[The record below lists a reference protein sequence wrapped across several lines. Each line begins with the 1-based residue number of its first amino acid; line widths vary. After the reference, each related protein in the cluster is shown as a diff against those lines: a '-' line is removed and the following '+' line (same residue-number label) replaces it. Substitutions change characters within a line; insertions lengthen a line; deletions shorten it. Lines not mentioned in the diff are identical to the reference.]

1 MIGHGGG
8 RRWARVGA
16 SGDESDRPSGRV
28 PRRRLVADVA
38 RLFRPYRGSVAL
50 IGFVVMFSAGLGVVN
65 PLMIKVIFDTAL
77 FPCGG
82 RCSPDLARLYVLV
95 GVMIAIPLITGAI
108 GIGQTYLTNRVG
120 QRVMEDLRNRLY
132 AHLQGMSLR
141 FFTGT
146 RTGEIQS
153 RLTND
158 VGGIQTVVT
167 DTATSLLSNVVT
179 LISTVIAMAVLSWQL
194 TVLSL
199 AITPLFVW
207 YTYRA
212 GRVRRSVTAQAQ
224 QSKAEMSAI
233 TEETLSVSGILLSK
247 VFGRR
252 REEIKR
258 FREENRRL
266 ADLAIR
272 QEMVGRTLFA
282 VIGTFF
288 SGMPAL
294 VYLVAGLVVAYDVT
308 HGISVAITA
317 GTIVAFTTLQSR
329 LFFPIGSML
338 QVSVEV
344 QGSLALFE
352 RIFEYLQ
359 MPHDIVDPPDAKR
372 LDPATTR
379 GDVRLDHVS
388 FRYDRNAFGEIEP
401 PPPSVAAADGAGSEA
416 PRTLAID
423 DVSFEVRP
431 GQLAAIVGPSGAGK
445 TTISYLIPRLY
456 DVTSGAVLID
466 GNNVRDVT
474 VDSISDVIAMV
485 TQETYLFHASV
496 RRNLLYAKP
505 DATQEELEAAARAA
519 FIHDRIVELDS
530 GYDTLV
536 GERGYR
542 MSGGEKQRLA
552 IARVVLKAPR
562 VLILDEATSALDTTS
577 ERLVQAAL
585 QPLMRGRT
593 TIAIA
598 HRLSTILA
606 ADVIFV
612 IDRGR
617 LVEQGTHAELVE
629 RSGLYATLYEQ
640 QFHGGRIEA
649 ECEDGVVLSS
659 GEVIHAPAE
668 TVA

>member
-1 MIGHGGG
+1 M
-8 RRWARVGA
+8 
-16 SGDESDRPSGRV
+16 SPTDKPSGRV
-28 PRRRLVADVA
+28 PRRRLVRDTG
-38 RLFRPYRGSVAL
+38 RLFKPYSWAVAL
-50 IGFVVMFSAGLGVVN
+50 IGLVVFFTAGVGVVN
-65 PLMIKVIFDTAL
+65 PLLIKVVFDTAL
-77 FPCGG
+77 FPPAGHPNL
-82 RCSPDLARLYVLV
+82 SRLYVLV
-95 GVMIAIPLITGAI
+95 GIMVAIPIVTGAV
-108 GIGQTYLTNRVG
+108 GILQTYLTNRVG

-158 VGGIQTVVT
+158 VGSIQSIVT
-167 DTATSLLSNVVT
+167 DTASSLLSNVVI
-179 LISTVIAMAVLSWQL
+179 LISTLVAMLVLSWQL

-199 AITPLFVW
+199 FITPLFVW

-212 GRVRRSVTAQAQ
+212 GRIRRRITTQAQ
-224 QSKAEMSAI
+224 ESKAEMTAI

-252 REEIKR
+252 AEETAR
-258 FREENRRL
+258 FRQENRRL
-266 ADLAIR
+266 ANLAIR

-282 VIGTFF
+282 VIGAFF
-288 SGMPAL
+288 SSAPAL
-294 VYLVAGLVVAYDVT
+294 VYLIAGLVLSNNPVA
-308 HGISVAITA
+308 GITA

-329 LFFPIGSML
+329 LFFPIGSLL
-338 QVSVEV
+338 QVSVEI
-344 QGSLALFE
+344 QSSLALFE
-352 RIFEYLQ
+352 RIFEYLG
-359 MPHDIVDPPDAKR
+359 MPHDIVDVPDACV
-372 LDPATTR
+372 LVPSEVR
-379 GDVRLDHVS
+379 GDVHLDHVY
-388 FRYDRNAFGEIEP
+388 FRYDRNAFGPIDGETAASPAESDGEQPAELVPNEI
-401 PPPSVAAADGAGSEA
+401 
-416 PRTLAID
+416 PRPWALE
-423 DVSFEVRP
+423 DVDLEVRP

-456 DVTSGAVLID
+456 DVTRGAVRID
-466 GNNVRDVT
+466 GIDIRDVKL
-474 VDSISDVIAMV
+474 DSLADVISMV

-519 FIHDRIVELDS
+519 FIHDRIVDLDQ
-530 GYDTLV
+530 GYDTVV

-552 IARVVLKAPR
+552 IARVVLKSPR

-585 QPLMRGRT
+585 QPLMAGRT

-617 LVEQGTHAELVE
+617 LIEQGTHTQLIE
-629 RSGLYATLYEQ
+629 RGGLYAQLYEQ
-640 QFHGGRIEA
+640 QFQSGRVEA
-649 ECEDGVVLSS
+649 LCEDGVVLAS
-659 GEVIHAPAE
+659 GEVVHAG
-668 TVA
+668 